1 MLNFRKIVSLTMLL
15 SFIVVVY
22 SGVFLFI
29 VPEGKV
35 AYWVNWHLLGL
46 SKTQYADVHDV
57 GVLLFL
63 VSSVLHIY
71 LNWSAIL
78 NYLKNKSKKIVLFTP
93 NFIAALLI
101 TLIFTAGSL
110 YKFPPF
116 ESFLNIATSMDKY
129 WAQEYGTPPFGH
141 AELSGLKSLCNKM
154 NLDFKEA
161 KKLLE
166 ENGITVK
173 SENETLLKISER
185 AGMTPAEVYKIIKPA
200 KIEGSEEIPSGL
212 GKMSLK
218 EVCKKYDID
227 IEKALEVLKNQGF
240 NVTSESQ
247 MKELSEQRGM
257 LPMDI
262 YELIKN
268 Q

>member
-1 MLNFRKIVSLTMLL
+1 MLL

-35 AYWVNWHLLGL
+35 AYWVNWQLLGL
-46 SKTQYADVHDV
+46 SKTQYAEVHDV

-71 LNWSAIL
+71 LNWNVIL
-78 NYLKNKSKKIVLFTP
+78 NYLKNKSRKIVLFTP
-93 NFIAALLI
+93 NFIAALVI

-141 AELSGLKSLCNKM
+141 AELSGLKDLCSKM
-154 NLDFKEA
+154 NLDFEKA
-161 KKLLE
+161 KKILE
-166 ENGITVK
+166 EKGITVK
-173 SENETLLKISER
+173 SKNETLLKISER
-185 AGMTPAEVYKIIKPA
+185 AGMTPAEVYKIIKPVR
-200 KIEGSEEIPSGL
+200 IEGSEEVPTGL
-212 GKMSLK
+212 GKMTL
-218 EVCKKYDID
+218 EGVCKKYDID
-227 IEKALEVLKNQGF
+227 IDKALDILKNQGF
-240 NVTSESQ
+240 RVTHESP
-247 MKELSEQRGM
+247 MKEISEQKGM

-262 YELIKN
+262 YKLIK

>member
-1 MLNFRKIVSLTMLL
+1 MLNFRKIVSLVMLL

-22 SGVFLFI
+22 SGVLLFI

-35 AYWVNWHLLGL
+35 AYWVNWQLLGL
-46 SKTQYADVHDV
+46 NKTQYAEVHDV

-71 LNWSAIL
+71 LNWNAIL
-78 NYLKNKSKKIVLFTP
+78 NYLKNKSKRIVLFTP
-93 NFIAALLI
+93 NFIAAMLI

-116 ESFLNIATSMDKY
+116 DSFLNIATSMDKY

-141 AELSGLKSLCNKM
+141 AELSGLKSLCSKM
-154 NLDFKEA
+154 NLDFKKA
-161 KKLLE
+161 IKLLE
-166 ENGITVK
+166 DKGITVK
-173 SENETLLKISER
+173 DENETLLKISER

-200 KIEGSEEIPSGL
+200 RIEGSEEVPTGL
-212 GKMSLK
+212 GKMTLG

-227 IEKALEVLKNQGF
+227 INKALNILKSKGF
-240 NVTSESQ
+240 RVTPESQ
-247 MKELSEQRGM
+247 MKELSEQKGK

-262 YELIKN
+262 YELMKN
-268 Q
+268 K

>member
-1 MLNFRKIVSLTMLL
+1 MFNFRKIVSLTMLL

-35 AYWVNWHLLGL
+35 AYWVNWELFGL
-46 SKTQYADVHDV
+46 SKTQYAEVHDV

-63 VSSVLHIY
+63 ISSVLHIY
-71 LNWSAIL
+71 LNWNAVM

-93 NFIAALLI
+93 NFIVALLI

-110 YKFPPF
+110 YKFTPF

-141 AELSGLKSLCNKM
+141 AELSGLKSLCSKM
-154 NLDFKEA
+154 NLDFEKA

-166 ENGITVK
+166 EKGITVN

-200 KIEGSEEIPSGL
+200 KTEGSEEVPTGL
-212 GKMSLK
+212 GKMTLQ
-218 EVCKKYDID
+218 EVCKNYDID
-227 IEKALEVLKNQGF
+227 INKALEILRSKGF
-240 NVTSESQ
+240 SVTSESRI
-247 MKELSEQRGM
+247 KELSEQKGM
-257 LPMDI
+257 LPMYI
-262 YELIKN
+262 YDLIK